1 MNYKNL
7 KDLEDINKTTLL
19 SMFNGILSNIKNIS
33 FKKSSSL
40 IKDFPT
46 VCELSYKSYENAEMK
61 KVSKTNMH
69 PIIPTRG
76 EIYNAFITE
85 GVGRE
90 LAGNHLV
97 VIIQNQTSN
106 IYSDKVTV
114 VPIEGDG
121 QKIKSSYQ
129 TKLTNND
136 LSIGRID
143 KDPSRIIFADIMSI
157 DKARLGRRI
166 GKLSDKKIE
175 RLNQLLKKHLNL

>member
-1 MNYKNL
+1 MNYKDL
-7 KDLEDINKTTLL
+7 KDLESNNKLTLQ
-19 SMFNGILSNIKNIS
+19 SMFSGILENIKNIS
-33 FKKSSSL
+33 FRKSSTL

-46 VCELSYKSYENAEMK
+46 VCELSYNSHENSEK
-61 KVSKTNMH
+61 RKQSNSNMH

-85 GVGRE
+85 GVGKE
-90 LAGNHLV
+90 LSGNHLV
-97 VIIQNQTSN
+97 VVIQNQKSN

-121 QKIKSSYQ
+121 NLIKSSYQ
-129 TKLTNND
+129 VKLTNSD
-136 LSIGRID
+136 LASGQID

-166 GKLSDKKIE
+166 GKLSDEKLK
-175 RLNQLLKKHLNL
+175 RLNVLLKKHLEL